1 MGIFDKAKNFFGGH
15 GLKVEIT
22 RLERQ
27 DPASVTFPI
36 GDSVFKGNYRVVAE
50 KDCTVLSHTHELVVR
65 RKHPDGRVEDVVL
78 GRDRHDE
85 TTDIIGGTIKW
96 PYELRG
102 GASVDD
108 SFLIMDIDI
117 AAGLQK
123 LGFGGAVEGASSP
136 QVSFILR
143 VSADVKGSPFDPS
156 AEATV
161 RVLT

>member
-1 MGIFDKAKNFFGGH
+1 LGIFDRAKNFFGGH

-27 DPASVTFPI
+27 DPATVTFPI

-50 KDCTVLSHTHELVVR
+50 KDCTVLSHTHELLVR
-65 RKHPDGRVEDVVL
+65 RKHPDGRVEDQIL
-78 GRDRHDE
+78 GSDRHDE
-85 TTDIIGGTIKW
+85 TTDIIGATLKW
-96 PYELRG
+96 PYELKG
-102 GASVDD
+102 GAGVDD
-108 SFLIMDIDI
+108 SFLISDIDI
-117 AAGLQK
+117 ADGLKK
-123 LGFGGAVEGASSP
+123 LGFGSAGEGSVSP

>member
-36 GDSVFKGNYRVVAE
+36 TDSVFKGNYRVIAE
-50 KDCTVLSHTHELVVR
+50 KDCVVLNHTHEFLAR
-65 RKHPDGRVEDVVL
+65 RKHPDGRVEDIVL

-85 TTDIIGGTIKW
+85 NTDIIGATIKW
-96 PYELRG
+96 PYDLKG

-108 SFLIMDIDI
+108 SFLISDIDI
-117 AAGLQK
+117 EAGMKK
-123 LGFGGAVEGASSP
+123 LGFTTALEGATSP

-143 VSADVKGSPFDPS
+143 VSADVKGSPFDPN

-161 RVLT
+161 RVVT